1 MQAPRFECLLFDPF
15 ALFQNGFVPAEVDVG
30 RRDVVEALMEALVIV
45 VIDKGRDLCLEIARQ
60 EVVFEQDAVL
70 EGLMPTLDLA
80 LGLRMVWRTK

>member
-45 VIDKGRDLCLEIARQ
+45 VIDKGRDLCLECLTSAPMGPNR
-60 EVVFEQDAVL
+60 AVC
-70 EGLMPTLDLA
+70 
-80 LGLRMVWRTK
+80 

>member
-15 ALFQNGFVPAEVDVG
+15 ALFQNGFVSAEVDVG
-30 RRDVVEALMEALVIV
+30 RRDVVEALMDALVIV
-45 VIDKGRDLCLEIARQ
+45 VIDKGRDLRLDIAGQ

-80 LGLRMVWRTK
+80 LGLRMVWRTT